1 MWIEK
6 ITLYGFGGITNE
18 QIEFGSDDVNLIVE
32 PNEYGKSTL
41 AEGIWATL
49 FDFPEHGTKAALAER
64 ETLKPWDRKAP
75 YKAEIDLSHD
85 GRSLKV
91 IRNFTKKEVQVI
103 DRTTNADVTSEWIG
117 KDKANGK
124 SDATDQVGFLLT
136 GMTRDLFRNTCLLG
150 QRHLDAHHVGGSS
163 DIAPVFQA
171 MADTA
176 TPVST
181 AGGAV
186 EALNEAMFNYYVFS
200 APNKRMS
207 VEDAINDLEST
218 RADLLQKLAQ
228 MEVDHRKTAELI
240 TELDELNRQNA
251 VEVPVADAN
260 LAAEYDA
267 VRLELKEVELKLEFV
282 QQRYEHK
289 LQLESD
295 LKNLDMNASV
305 TRPVSSTLND
315 LWTRRNSRQV
325 DADRLADEIQPQQEE
340 YERLEREINERYQSL
355 EALTPDE
362 ANSISALAIN
372 MYKLQQEL
380 NEMQRDHQEQTGRHL
395 QKLMMSTKQH
405 ATALD
410 VLKGLSRAEI
420 EEAKNYSSLLIMFYD
435 QVQEEQKKIQETKF
449 SIEDIEERRKTNRTH
464 NIGKM
469 FGLFFAAIASV
480 IVLIVTHDVKDTP
493 QLVVIGAVIV
503 MMVTLFAGLFLLGMV
518 INYKYYLKK
527 DAEAAGEEEQ
537 KHRKAL
543 AAVKTKIQNL
553 EAKLTGIAVKT
564 GTGNKDDLIKFINEA
579 STHDEV
585 LSEQETRDSSLGTQ
599 EARMSKLQKDLAYFF
614 EKAGRDTTE
623 INSQVAMDLSQEITQ
638 YHREK
643 EALEAQ
649 FQNIRT
655 LRKQLDFLLAEIE
668 SSGREVEAVLTRSGV
683 TIDPDNIESQVHE
696 LLKVNTD
703 RQTIVNEIAKVEFDL
718 SEYPEPR
725 EALSNL
731 EFDRDLLKDKIKEL
745 IGQDA
750 ALATRAEPTAGTA
763 AKAVLP
769 WGGSPATREGGVDS
783 NAEAAAKKEQL
794 LVQIR
799 TALNYRDEHFLE
811 TMEQLANVEH
821 ELNCARRSKHAL
833 SLARDVIKK
842 LSTETYEDWSTQLN
856 AEADRLISQLN
867 LDIEKLS
874 FDRSLKLNV
883 KLKGYDR
890 EFSSQDIV
898 TRLSTGTREQVHWL
912 ARIILTTFLSKRQP
926 LPIVLDEPFSEADDV
941 RFVAMMK
948 FLISSIAPHNQVIIL
963 SCHHQRHQWLASQLT
978 DEEKE
983 KLAFRSRKQLGTPG
997 AVR

>member
-18 QIEFGSDDVNLIVE
+18 QIEFGADDVNLIVE

-49 FDFPEHGTKAALAER
+49 FDFPEHGTRAALAER
-64 ETLKPWDRKAP
+64 ETFKPWDRKAP
-75 YKAEIDLSHD
+75 YKAEIDLSID
-85 GRSLKV
+85 GKQLKV
-91 IRNFTKKEVQVI
+91 IRNFGKKEVQVI
-103 DRTTNADVTSEWIG
+103 DRSTNADVTAEWVG

-124 SDATDQVGFLLT
+124 ADSGDQVGFLLT
-136 GMTRDLFRNTCLLG
+136 GMSRDLFRNTCLLG
-150 QRHLDAHHVGGSS
+150 QRHLDAHHVGGTA

-186 EALNEAMFNYYVFS
+186 DALNEAMFNYTPFGAV
-200 APNKRMS
+200 NKRIS
-207 VEDAINDLEST
+207 VEDAINELEST
-218 RADLLQKLAQ
+218 RADMLQKLAQ
-228 MEVDHRKTAELI
+228 MEVEHKKTAELI
-240 TELDELNRQNA
+240 AELDALNQQSSA
-251 VEVPVADAN
+251 EVPVADAN
-260 LAAEYDA
+260 LAAEFDA
-267 VRLELKEVELKLEFV
+267 VRLELKEVDLKLEFLR
-282 QQRYEHK
+282 QRYEHK

-315 LWTRRNSRQV
+315 LWTRKNSRQV

-340 YERLEREINERYQSL
+340 YERLERELTERYQSI
-355 EALTPDE
+355 EALTLDE

-372 MYKLQQEL
+372 LYKLQQEL
-380 NEMQRDHQEQTGRHL
+380 NEMHKDHQEQTGRHL

-410 VLKGLSRAEI
+410 VLKGLSRSEI

-449 SIEDIEERRKTNRTH
+449 SIDDIEERRKTNRTH
-464 NIGKM
+464 NMGKM
-469 FGLFFAAIASV
+469 FGLFVLAIAALL
-480 IVLIVTHDVKDTP
+480 VLIFTHDIKDIS
-493 QLVVIGAVIV
+493 QLIVVGAVIV
-503 MMVTLFAGLFLLGMV
+503 MLLSLFSGLFLLGMV

-527 DAEAAGEEEQ
+527 DSEAAAEEEQ

-564 GTGNKDDLIKFINEA
+564 GSGSKDDLIKFINEA

-585 LSEQETRDSSLGTQ
+585 LSEQESRDSSLGNQ

-614 EKAGRDTTE
+614 DKAGRDSSN
-623 INSQVAMDLSQEITQ
+623 INSQLAMDLSQDITQ
-638 YHREK
+638 YHK
-643 EALEAQ
+643 DKDALEEQ
-649 FQNIRT
+649 FQHIRT
-655 LRKQLDFLLAEIE
+655 LRKQLDFLLTEIE
-668 SSGREVEAVLTRSGV
+668 DSGREVEAVLTRSGV
-683 TIDPDNIESQVHE
+683 TVDPENIEDQVHE

-703 RQTIVNEIAKVEFDL
+703 RQSILNDIARVEFDL
-718 SEYPEPR
+718 SDYPEPR
-725 EALSNL
+725 EALTNL
-731 EFDRDLLKDKIKEL
+731 EFDRDLLKEKINEL
-745 IGQDA
+745 IRQDS
-750 ALATRAEPTAGTA
+750 ALATRPEPTSNSV
-763 AKAVLP
+763 KAVLP
-769 WGGSPATREGGVDS
+769 WGSPAASESGTDAS
-783 NAEAAAKKEQL
+783 AETKARKDELTAT
-794 LVQIR
+794 IR
-799 TALNYRDEHFLE
+799 AALNYRDEHYLE
-811 TMEQLANVEH
+811 TMEELANVEH

-842 LSTETYEDWSTQLN
+842 LSTETYEDWSEQLN
-856 AEADRLISQLN
+856 SEAERLISQLN

-874 FDRSLKLNV
+874 FDHSLKLNV

-948 FLISSIAPHNQVIIL
+948 FLISSIAPHNQIIIL

-978 DEEKE
+978 PEEKE
-983 KLAFRSRKQLGTPG
+983 KLAFRTRKQLGAPG

>member
-18 QIEFGSDDVNLIVE
+18 QIEFGADDVNLIVE

-75 YKAEIDLSHD
+75 YKAEIDLSID
-85 GRSLKV
+85 GRQLKV
-91 IRNFTKKEVQVI
+91 IRNFGKKEVQVI
-103 DRTTNADVTSEWIG
+103 DRSTNADITAEWVG
-117 KDKANGK
+117 KDRANGK
-124 SDATDQVGFLLT
+124 ADAGDQVGFLLT
-136 GMTRDLFRNTCLLG
+136 GMSRDLFRNTCLLG
-150 QRHLDAHHVGGSS
+150 QRHLDAHHVGGSA

-186 EALNEAMFNYYVFS
+186 DALNQAMSNYTPFGAV
-200 APNKRMS
+200 NKRIS
-207 VEDAINDLEST
+207 VEDAINELEST
-218 RADLLQKLAQ
+218 RADMLQKLAQ
-228 MEVDHRKTAELI
+228 MEVEHKKTAELI
-240 TELDELNRQNA
+240 LELDALNQQSSA
-251 VEVPVADAN
+251 EVPVTDAN
-260 LAAEYDA
+260 LAAEFDA
-267 VRLELKEVELKLEFV
+267 VRLELKEVDLKLEFLR
-282 QQRYEHK
+282 QRYEHK

-315 LWTRRNSRQV
+315 LWTRKNSRQV

-340 YERLEREINERYQSL
+340 YERLERELIERYQSI
-355 EALTPDE
+355 EALTVDE

-372 MYKLQQEL
+372 LYKLQQEL
-380 NEMQRDHQEQTGRHL
+380 NEMHKDHQEQTGRHL

-410 VLKGLSRAEI
+410 VLKGLSRSEI

-449 SIEDIEERRKTNRTH
+449 SIDDIEERRKTNRTH
-464 NIGKM
+464 NMGKM
-469 FGLFFAAIASV
+469 FGLFVLAIAALL
-480 IVLIVTHDVKDTP
+480 VLIFTHDIKDIS
-493 QLVVIGAVIV
+493 QLIVVGAVIV
-503 MMVTLFAGLFLLGMV
+503 MLLSLFSGLFLLGMV

-527 DAEAAGEEEQ
+527 DSEAAAEEEQ

-564 GTGNKDDLIKFINEA
+564 GSGNKDDLIKFINEA

-585 LSEQETRDSSLGTQ
+585 LSEQESRDSSLGNQ

-614 EKAGRDTTE
+614 DKAGRDSSN
-623 INSQVAMDLSQEITQ
+623 INSQLAMDLSQDITQ
-638 YHREK
+638 YHKEK
-643 EALEAQ
+643 DALETQ
-649 FQNIRT
+649 FQHIRT
-655 LRKQLDFLLAEIE
+655 LRKQLDFLLTEIE
-668 SSGREVEAVLTRSGV
+668 DSGREVEAVLARSGV
-683 TIDPDNIESQVHE
+683 TVDPENIEDQVHE

-703 RQTIVNEIAKVEFDL
+703 RQSILNDIARVEFDL
-718 SEYPEPR
+718 SDYPEPR
-725 EALSNL
+725 EALTNL
-731 EFDRDLLKDKIKEL
+731 EFDRDLLKEKINEL
-745 IGQDA
+745 IRQDS
-750 ALATRAEPTAGTA
+750 ALATRPEPTSNNV
-763 AKAVLP
+763 KAVLP
-769 WGGSPATREGGVDS
+769 WGSPASSESATDS
-783 NAEAAAKKEQL
+783 SAETKARKEELTAK
-794 LVQIR
+794 IR
-799 TALNYRDEHFLE
+799 TTLNYRDEHYLE
-811 TMEQLANVEH
+811 TMEELANVEH

-842 LSTETYEDWSTQLN
+842 LSTETYEDWSEQLN
-856 AEADRLISQLN
+856 AEAERLISQLN
-867 LDIEKLS
+867 LDIEKLT
-874 FDRSLKLNV
+874 FDHSLKLNV

-898 TRLSTGTREQVHWL
+898 SRLSTGTREQVHWL

-948 FLISSIAPHNQVIIL
+948 FLISSIAPHNQIIIL

-978 DEEKE
+978 PEEKE
-983 KLAFRSRKQLGTPG
+983 KLTFRTRKQLGAPG